1 MSKKSLN
8 EVEVLIVDDES
19 VALELLEEYL
29 SLFVKNVTKAYNGQE
44 GLEKFKESRPDIVIA
59 DIKMPIIDGI
69 EMCRQIREMD
79 SDVPL
84 VILSAHSEYDMT
96 QKYFSLDL
104 EEVFLKPINPKKLKA
119 LLNTLFDEA

>member
-1 MSKKSLN
+1 MSQKSLS

-44 GLEKFKESRPDIVIA
+44 GLEKFKESRADIVIA
-59 DIKMPIIDGI
+59 DIKMPIMDGI

>member
-1 MSKKSLN
+1 MEQAN
-8 EVEVLIVDDES
+8 ILIVDDES

-29 SLFVKNVTKAYNGQE
+29 SLFVKKVTKAYNGQE
-44 GLEKFKESRPDIVIA
+44 GLEKFKESRADIVIA
-59 DIKMPIIDGI
+59 DIKMPIMDGI
-69 EMCRQIREMD
+69 EMCRRIREID
-79 SDVPL
+79 DNVPL